1 MTESS
6 SISMYHAAVHH
17 IFRRWDAYEGIQADN
32 FWLYQTS
39 DFMTASPSSATASL
53 LRLLTGNDM
62 KGVPVLFMKAQ
73 RTVLFL
79 PINER
84 AHKTLSL
91 FTGRSSENI
100 ETEVLLMGK
109 GKPPPGL
116 AEAMER
122 LKASKTRTL
131 GVMSADISIIE
142 KSGNKLME
150 ELRAQIASMPN
161 FSMNIDVTELALD
174 ILSFIQVVT
183 TAYFALPAK
192 RPYHA
197 MEKFTTH

>member
-1 MTESS
+1 MGRIRRYSGGQFLALPDKRLYDGV
-6 SISMYHAAVHH
+6 SIFCYS
-17 IFRRWDAYEGIQADN
+17 
-32 FWLYQTS
+32 L
-39 DFMTASPSSATASL
+39 L

-174 ILSFIQVVT
+174 ILSFIPSGYHSLLRAASQEALSCYGKVYNALEKTFGVVV
-183 TAYFALPAK
+183 AWSPSGE
-192 RPYHA
+192 RC
-197 MEKFTTH
+197 